1 MSLLRIRTIN
11 RMSLWEIP
19 ACETRPKT
27 IDCSLDSV
35 TCFEIDLRDTFGN
48 FLATLNLMHNL
59 LTSRSLSNV
68 MGYVGKVDFASERLT
83 RKRNIDFINRYDK
96 KITFRDII
104 LKICMHM
111 HVIYSRSNGEL

>member
-1 MSLLRIRTIN
+1 
-11 RMSLWEIP
+11 MSLWEMP

-35 TCFEIDLRDTFGN
+35 TRFEIDLSDTLGN

-59 LTSRSLSNV
+59 LASRSLSNV
-68 MGYVGKVDFASERLT
+68 DGKMGYVGKVDFASKRLT

-104 LKICMHM
+104 LK
-111 HVIYSRSNGEL
+111 L